1 MASKM
6 IGKLRAILGLD
17 TKQFERGMSGAG
29 SRVRLFSRETAV
41 MAAKVSAAM
50 SAGLAAVAGLTTST
64 IGAAHEID
72 RLSQVANASPETFQ
86 RWGAGASMVGIEQE
100 KLADILKDVNDRVGD
115 FLSTGGGPMKDFFE
129 NIAPKVGVTA
139 DQFRRLSGPEAL
151 QLYVDSLQKAGASQQ
166 QMTFYLEAMASDAT
180 LLLPLLRDGGAEM
193 ERLGNKAESLGA
205 VLSGSSIAA
214 MRETRAAMA
223 EIGLAAQGI
232 RNQIAEAALPAVQA
246 FAKGLSSATSEGGA
260 LNKAVKLIFGNLDR
274 LATYVATA
282 AAGFGTYLVAG
293 LAASAIAA
301 VRTAGAMTLLRAAI
315 IRTGIGA
322 LIVGA
327 GEVVLWF
334 SRLSEGAGGFGNSLK
349 LLGDLAANV
358 WTYIKSSAASILPAL
373 KAIWVDLHADFLD
386 MVGALQWTWYQFML
400 DISHAAFAVGLDDI
414 ARRFGD
420 ASESVAEG
428 LDATTEKVAGLR
440 GEAEGLRAASEGLRS
455 EGWDSVKEA
464 ATALIEAVKGS
475 GAVTSDTKDSMNA
488 LNDALN
494 TLPGTAGA
502 ASGAANNLKDSLT
515 GVQKQAKRVEDSFGQ
530 AFKSFV
536 TGASSAREAAAS
548 LLSSLASIA
557 AESAWKSLVGG
568 TSGGGGLFGLLGNL
582 LPNAKGN
589 AFSAGRVTPFARG
602 GVVSSPTL
610 FPMRNG
616 TGLMGEAGPEA
627 IMPLTR
633 TADGKLG
640 VRAAGAGGAQQVI
653 MRVELDNEVLKAR
666 IEEEAGL
673 VAVQVVNHFSRTAL
687 PGRVQQISRDPR
699 KKN

>member
-1 MASKM
+1 M

-17 TKQFERGMSGAG
+17 TKQFERGLSGAG
-29 SRVRLFSRETAV
+29 SRVRLFSRDTAI

-193 ERLGNKAESLGA
+193 ERLGNKATSLGA

-293 LAASAIAA
+293 LTASAVVA

-349 LLGDLAANV
+349 LLGDLAAGV

-386 MVGALQWTWYQFML
+386 MVQSLQLVWYKFLVQVGQ
-400 DISHAAFAVGLDDI
+400 AARMAGFDDI
-414 ARRFGD
+414 ASRVGD
-420 ASESVAEG
+420 AAEHVGEG
-428 LDATTEKVAGLR
+428 LDATIAQVAGLR
-440 GEAEGLRAASEGLRS
+440 EEAEGLRAASEGMRS
-455 EGWDSVKEA
+455 EGWDAVKEA
-464 ATALIEAVKGS
+464 AAALIEAVKGA
-475 GAVTSDTKDSMNA
+475 GAVTSDTKASMSA

-502 ASGAANNLKDSLT
+502 ASGAANNLKDSLS

-568 TSGGGGLFGLLGNL
+568 VSGGVGFFGLLGNL
-582 LPNAKGN
+582 LPNANGN

-610 FPMRNG
+610 FPMRSG

-640 VRAAGAGGAQQVI
+640 VRAAGAGGAQQVVV
-653 MRVELDNEVLKAR
+653 RVELDNELLRSRV
-666 IEEEAGL
+666 EEAAGP

-687 PGRVQQISRDPR
+687 PGRIKQVSRDPR

>member
-1 MASKM
+1 
-6 IGKLRAILGLD
+6 
-17 TKQFERGMSGAG
+17 
-29 SRVRLFSRETAV
+29 
-41 MAAKVSAAM
+41 
-50 SAGLAAVAGLTTST
+50 
-64 IGAAHEID
+64 
-72 RLSQVANASPETFQ
+72 
-86 RWGAGASMVGIEQE
+86 MVGIEQE

-205 VLSGSSIAA
+205 VVSGSSIAA

-293 LAASAIAA
+293 LAASAVAA

-327 GEVVLWF
+327 GEVVRWF

-349 LLGDLAANV
+349 LLGELAAGV

-440 GEAEGLRAASEGLRS
+440 GEAEGLRAASEGLRRD
-455 EGWDSVKEA
+455 GWDAVKEA
-464 ATALIEAVKGS
+464 AGALVEAVKGA
-475 GAVTSDTKDSMNA
+475 GAVTSDTKASMNA

-515 GVQKQAKRVEDSFGQ
+515 GVQKQAKRIEDSFGQ

-568 TSGGGGLFGLLGNL
+568 TSGGGGLFGFLGNL
-582 LPNAKGN
+582 LPNANGN

>member
-1 MASKM
+1 M

-72 RLSQVANASPETFQ
+72 RLSQVANTSPETFQ

-293 LAASAIAA
+293 LAASAVAA

-349 LLGDLAANV
+349 LLGELAAGV

-440 GEAEGLRAASEGLRS
+440 GEAEGLRAASEGLRRD
-455 EGWDSVKEA
+455 GWDAVKEA
-464 ATALIEAVKGS
+464 AGALVEAVKGA
-475 GAVTSDTKDSMNA
+475 GAVTSDTKASMNA

-515 GVQKQAKRVEDSFGQ
+515 GVQKQAKRIEDSFGQ

-568 TSGGGGLFGLLGNL
+568 TSGGGGLFGFLGNL
-582 LPNAKGN
+582 LPNANGN